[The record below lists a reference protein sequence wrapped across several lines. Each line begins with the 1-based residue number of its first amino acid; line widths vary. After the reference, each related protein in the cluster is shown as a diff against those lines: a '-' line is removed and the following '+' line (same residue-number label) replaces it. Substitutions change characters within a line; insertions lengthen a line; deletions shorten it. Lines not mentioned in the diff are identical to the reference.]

1 MIHINNNSFIPSGSP
16 KKEGS
21 DGSTVGCPEPP
32 AVQVTHRSAP
42 HAAIRRLLLMS
53 YFPSGFWSRLIT
65 RILADDSVVDI
76 VRNYFVMPREV
87 TTSLH
92 HHYLAFLHSLMCCSL
107 LSDVKYLVFVTDAAY
122 NFY

>member
-1 MIHINNNSFIPSGSP
+1 MSGSP

-21 DGSTVGCPEPP
+21 DGSSAVCSEPP
-32 AVQVTHRSAP
+32 QVQVTHRSAP

-65 RILADDSVVDI
+65 RILADDAVVDI

-87 TTSLH
+87 TSLINLTSIGS
-92 HHYLAFLHSLMCCSL
+92 FE
-107 LSDVKYLVFVTDAAY
+107 
-122 NFY
+122 